1 MPFHHQGAV
10 PAQLPPPSSA
20 PPSTSPSLSD
30 TQKGVDPSFLAAL
43 PDDLRVMVIE
53 EEEKMR
59 RAVEGL
65 APPAQMVQVSQL
77 STLGC
82 SRDNKDAIWRANSK

>member
-1 MPFHHQGAV
+1 MGFCQGGGIGAI
-10 PAQLPPPSSA
+10 PSGR
-20 PPSTSPSLSD
+20 P
-30 TQKGVDPSFLAAL
+30 V

>member
-1 MPFHHQGAV
+1 MPFHHQEVV
-10 PAQLPPPSSA
+10 PAQLPQT
-20 PPSTSPSLSD
+20 STSPSLRPFVSD
-30 TQKGVDPSFLAAL
+30 TRSGVDPSFLAAL

-65 APPAQMVQVSQL
+65 VPPAQMVQVSQL